1 MACSTCIVPLPEAAQ
16 CSGNSSGVSS
26 VTWDSLLQ
34 VAEIRPANPGEG
46 ITLRIV
52 AAELTTFVPARDIA
66 FRANIRAKQIS
77 VIKLTSM
84 N

>member
-1 MACSTCIVPLPEAAQ
+1 MACTCIVPLPEAAQ
-16 CSGNSSGVSS
+16 CSGNSSGGSFL
-26 VTWDSLLQ
+26 TWDSLLQ
-34 VAEIRPANPGEG
+34 VAAIRQAIPGEG